1 MDELFFGSAV
11 CDVTSDGEILLP
23 HHFGETIRL
32 RSPDKMLF
40 IGLHE
45 EAQCLVAFDRLYA
58 MRRQFDAE
66 ASSIPE
72 DPHRLRR
79 DYGFVESTLVTPG
92 DMMILP
98 ALMRERGH
106 IGHSVLLVA
115 TGRRFEI
122 WDLVYVLKRGPSDLI
137 TLATHHLM
145 VHIGNEVLHASALSP
160 AEPHDDARRADQ
172 SGVCLQPVPAM
183 QPRHDPVGQGAAGN

>member
-1 MDELFFGSAV
+1 MTSA
-11 CDVTSDGEILLP
+11 GEIPLP
-23 HHFGETIRL
+23 HRFGETIRL
-32 RSPDKMLF
+32 RSPDQKFF

-45 EAQCLVAFDRLYA
+45 EAQCLVAFDRHYA
-58 MRRQFDAE
+58 LQRQFDAE
-66 ASSIPE
+66 ASGVPA

-79 DYGFVESTLVTPG
+79 DYGFVESTLIAPDGTMV
-92 DMMILP
+92 LP
-98 ALMRERGH
+98 PLMRERGH

-122 WDLVYVLKRGPSDLI
+122 WDLACVLKRGPSDLI

-145 VHIGNEVLHASALSP
+145 VHIGNEVLHVPSLSP
-160 AEPHDDARRADQ
+160 SGPCPDTRRAGQ

-183 QPRHDPVGQGAAGN
+183 RPRHDPVGRGAAGN